1 MHAKSVLVHY
11 LNQCIH
17 CGKCMYIV
25 QTLYRTLYND
35 QFGMKGVL
43 IKY

>member
-17 CGKCMYIV
+17 YGKCMYII
-25 QTLYRTLYND
+25 QTLYRTLYKT
-35 QFGMKGVL
+35 FGMKGVL